1 MNAEKSG
8 PQAQSSCYACA
19 GTPCCRYLPVKR
31 FKVRTRADVEDLI
44 FLLSRDRVEAG
55 LYDTGDW
62 VLYYQSRCR
71 FLEDAGTC
79 GIHEE
84 PQRPQICADYGSG
97 RCWYRFVF
105 NGGADLSFI
114 RFNWERL
121 CSVLPLIT
129 YLPSGE
135 IDREPGWE
143 EILSRLKDIPLSRSL
158 SPPGCREY
166 PGRTDD
172 LLFVELPQP
181 GKVRD
186 LDFFKFRL
194 GFLGTSL
201 VIGKNSWGIGL
212 HAPQR
217 TEIVFPAEYSPK
229 REPAL
234 KEEESSIVTDLD
246 GLIRISA
253 RFIPSP
259 EGTFLAAPDF
269 AAIRSVLSSSS
280 RDFPL

>member
-1 MNAEKSG
+1 M
-8 PQAQSSCYACA
+8 
-19 GTPCCRYLPVKR
+19 
-31 FKVRTRADVEDLI
+31 
-44 FLLSRDRVEAG
+44 EAG

-62 VLYYQSRCR
+62 TLYYQSRCR
-71 FLEDAGTC
+71 FLEDAGSC

-84 PQRPQICADYGSG
+84 PERPQICADYGSG

-105 NGGADLSFI
+105 NGGTDLSFI

-121 CSVLPLIT
+121 SSVLPLIT

-143 EILSRLKDIPLSRSL
+143 EMLSRLKDIPLSQSL

-166 PGRTDD
+166 PGRPDD
-172 LLFVELPQP
+172 LLFVALPQP
-181 GKVRD
+181 RKVRD

-194 GFLGTSL
+194 GFLGTYL
-201 VIGKNSWGIGL
+201 VIGKGSWGIRL
-212 HAPQR
+212 HAPLR
-217 TEIVFPAEYSPK
+217 PDIVFSS
-229 REPAL
+229 EPWQK
-234 KEEESSIVTDLD
+234 KEPTAGEEDSLIVTDLD

-253 RFIPSP
+253 LFIPSP
-259 EGTFLAAPDF
+259 GGTFLEAPDF
-269 AAIRSVLSSSS
+269 AAIRSVLNSSP